1 MNAQFLKDFTQ
12 CTVPWREKCTCSL
25 NTTYS
30 VEVKHSGVWRFS
42 YSFVLM
48 IIKEN
53 IYELCS
59 VASYKICVMFI
70 HKYISYPY
78 DLHHRG
84 ILCICLYVSYLY
96 ISIYNMH
103 IHIPG
108 YSWDLECV
116 HVSVWNE
123 KFYLDLLWPFS
134 WKKEFSS
141 IIKLTCT

>member
-12 CTVPWREKCTCSL
+12 CILPWREKRTCSL

-30 VEVKHSGVWRFS
+30 VKVKHSGGWRFS

-53 IYELCS
+53 IYELCC
-59 VASYKICVMFI
+59 VASYKICVTYI
-70 HKYISYPY
+70 HKFISYPY
-78 DLHHRG
+78 DLHRRG
-84 ILCICLYVSYLY
+84 IFRICMYVSYLY
-96 ISIYNMH
+96 MSINNMH

-108 YSWDLECV
+108 YSWELESV
-116 HVSVWNE
+116 HVSVQNE
-123 KFYLDLLWPFS
+123 NFYLNLLWPFS
-134 WKKEFSS
+134 WKKEFRS

>member
-12 CTVPWREKCTCSL
+12 CTVPWREKCTRFL

-78 DLHHRG
+78 GLHHRG
-84 ILCICLYVSYLY
+84 ILCICLYISYLY

-103 IHIPG
+103 IIFQVTAETWNACMSLYEMRNFISTYCGLFPG
-108 YSWDLECV
+108 KRNLGV
-116 HVSVWNE
+116 
-123 KFYLDLLWPFS
+123 
-134 WKKEFSS
+134 
-141 IIKLTCT
+141 